1 MSAVLQPQ
9 SGGAPSLAM
18 HARQIT
24 KVYQGTTAL
33 KAVDFDVVYGQ
44 VNVLIGENGAG
55 KSTLMKIL
63 AGIEQP
69 TSGQLFSGE
78 RELQLSNPRQA
89 MALGVGIVHQELNLC
104 PNLSVAENLFIGKEL
119 RNAWGVVR
127 HAEQR
132 RRARDTL
139 ARMGQAIDV
148 DTLVQDLSIGTR
160 QIVEIAKVLV
170 SDVRVLI
177 LDEPTSSLS
186 EAEVQVLFSLIAELK
201 GQGVSIIYI
210 SHRLE
215 ELIEIGDTF
224 TVLRDGHLVGCG
236 VKGAVTIDWL
246 VERMIGSSMTT
257 QLREGVVSQ
266 GQPEILRV
274 TDLTVASERGTL
286 LLDKLSFSVQR
297 GEVVAFYG
305 LMGAGRTE
313 LFETLIGLRRAMG
326 GQITLNGVALALR
339 QDVAG
344 RIKAGIA
351 LVPEDRQKLG
361 LVTGASV
368 RDNLLLANL
377 DRYARLDG
385 LAPRPMEADVA
396 RMIEHLHIKTSHAGI
411 AISSLSGGNQQKV
424 VVGKNLLTEP
434 HILLL
439 DEPTRGIDIKARRE
453 LFEVLD
459 GLAKN
464 GLTILYASSDLTE
477 ILGGADRVLVMCQGR
492 ITADLPRS
500 ELSEARLVAY
510 SQVSRGN
517 LGALG
522 GTADDG
528 GGGGGGG
535 DTGTGTGTDT
545 DTDTDTRLDRSPGDP
560 PHPHQEPA

>member
-1 MSAVLQPQ
+1 MSTVVRRSDGAV
-9 SGGAPSLAM
+9 ADVAM

-33 KAVDFDVVYGQ
+33 KGVDFNVMYGQ

-69 TSGQLFSGE
+69 TSGQLFRGE
-78 RELQLSNPRQA
+78 EALQLSDPRQA
-89 MALGVGIVHQELNLC
+89 MALGIGIVHQELNLC

-119 RNAWGVVR
+119 RNGWGMVR

-132 RRARDTL
+132 RRARATL
-139 ARMGQAIDV
+139 ARMGQAVDV
-148 DTLVQDLSIGTR
+148 DALVQDLSIGTR
-160 QIVEIAKVLV
+160 QIIEIAKVLV
-170 SDVRVLI
+170 SDVQVLI

-186 EAEVQVLFSLIAELK
+186 EAEVKVLFSLISDLK
-201 GQGVSIIYI
+201 AQGVSIIYI

-224 TVLRDGHLVGCG
+224 TVLRDGHLVGTG
-236 VKGAVTIDWL
+236 IKGSVTIEWL
-246 VERMIGSSMTT
+246 VERMIGSNMAT
-257 QLREGVVSQ
+257 QLREGAAGPAGPCVLEV
-266 GQPEILRV
+266 R
-274 TDLTVASERGTL
+274 DLTVANGRGGL
-286 LLDKLSFSVQR
+286 LLDRLSFSVGQ

-313 LFETLIGLRRAMG
+313 LFETLIGLRKAIG
-326 GQITLNGVALALR
+326 GHITLNGVELPLR
-339 QDVAG
+339 QAIAE
-344 RIKAGIA
+344 RIQAGIA

-361 LVTGASV
+361 LVAGASV

-377 DRYARLDG
+377 KRYARGHG
-385 LAPRPMEADVA
+385 LAPAPMQADVA
-396 RMIEHLHIKTSHAGI
+396 RMIEQLHIKASNADI

-459 GLAKN
+459 GLAKA

-492 ITADLPRS
+492 ITANLPRAQ
-500 ELSEARLVAY
+500 LCEASLVAW
-510 SQVSRGN
+510 SQV
-517 LGALG
+517 GAY
-522 GTADDG
+522 
-528 GGGGGGG
+528 
-535 DTGTGTGTDT
+535 
-545 DTDTDTRLDRSPGDP
+545 SDP
-560 PHPHQEPA
+560 KHPQQEPA

>member
-1 MSAVLQPQ
+1 MSRVANSSAASP
-9 SGGAPSLAM
+9 PTLAM
-18 HARQIT
+18 HARRIT

-33 KAVDFDVVYGQ
+33 KGVDFNVVHGQ

-55 KSTLMKIL
+55 KSTLMKVL

-69 TSGQLFSGE
+69 TSGQLFRGE
-78 RELQLSNPRQA
+78 EQLHLSNPRQA
-89 MALGVGIVHQELNLC
+89 MALGIGIVHQELNLC
-104 PNLSVAENLFIGKEL
+104 PNLSVAENLFVGKEL
-119 RNAWGVVR
+119 RNRWGMVR

-132 RRARDTL
+132 RRARATL
-139 ARMGQAIDV
+139 ARMGQAVDV
-148 DTLVQDLSIGTR
+148 DALVQDLSIGTR
-160 QIVEIAKVLV
+160 QIIEIAKVLV
-170 SDVRVLI
+170 SDVQVLI

-186 EAEVQVLFSLIAELK
+186 DAEVKVLFSLIGDLK
-201 GQGVSIIYI
+201 RQGVSIIYI

-224 TVLRDGHLVGCG
+224 TVLRDGHLVGTG
-236 VKGAVTIDWL
+236 VKGSVTIAWL
-246 VERMIGSSMTT
+246 VERMIGSSLAA
-257 QLREGVVSQ
+257 QLREGAATPAGPPVLEV
-266 GQPEILRV
+266 R
-274 TDLTVASERGTL
+274 DLTVANERGGL
-286 LLDKLSFSVQR
+286 LLDKLSFSVGR

-313 LFETLIGLRRAMG
+313 LFETLIGLRKAIG
-326 GQITLNGVALALR
+326 GHIALTGVALPLR
-339 QDVAG
+339 QTIAE
-344 RIKAGIA
+344 RIQAGIA

-377 DRYARLDG
+377 KRYARGHG

-396 RMIEHLHIKTSHAGI
+396 RMIEQLHIKTSNAGV

-459 GLAKN
+459 GLAKA

-492 ITADLPRS
+492 ITANLPR
-500 ELSEARLVAY
+500 EQLSEASLVAW
-510 SQVSRGN
+510 SQVTRQEVSAR
-517 LGALG
+517 G
-522 GTADDG
+522 GTTLAQ
-528 GGGGGGG
+528 
-535 DTGTGTGTDT
+535 
-545 DTDTDTRLDRSPGDP
+545 
-560 PHPHQEPA
+560 QEPL